1 MRKCILCINE
11 YNCEWY
17 LKFLSKLISLLNL
30 RILLHT
36 YFKDNNREY
45 IGRTQAIQI
54 VTSAL
59 RRHILNP
66 EICKGGCKVF
76 LNFAANNRK
85 QTTIK
90 YRNTIK
96 NKYCK
101 YIKTLE

>member
-17 LKFLSKLISLLNL
+17 LKFLSNLINLLCEYY
-30 RILLHT
+30 IT
-36 YFKDNNREY
+36 YFKDSNREY
-45 IGRTQAIQI
+45 IGRTQAIKI

-85 QTTIK
+85 PTTIK